1 MLFKADLEIPFD
13 KNAIVQQVKTQSH
26 TNSNTTCNRSEPER
40 VLIVLSSVSI
50 SARAAKTKCFF
61 TNQNT
66 PCQELQR
73 HFIVSHII
81 YIHTR
86 VENPLLRINL
96 LFCVILFNLFFS
108 LCVDNQARLHYVEN
122 SQVLNATAGKHILQ
136 FTFCIFTYY
145 VQHWNTSYIPGRN
158 PRRTAIPLVTMTA
171 IGYCFAHCT
180 GGSCPGT
187 TAPHASSTSMFAIST
202 LTKKS
207 AKRIRI
213 TERVSLIESKLVMR
227 VVNKK
232 VRNGR

>member
-50 SARAAKTKCFF
+50 SARAAKTKCLF

-73 HFIVSHII
+73 QFIVSHII

-96 LFCVILFNLFFS
+96 LFCVILFNLSFS

-122 SQVLNATAGKHILQ
+122 SQVLNATEGNISCSSLFVFSNNMFSTGIHR
-136 FTFCIFTYY
+136 IF
-145 VQHWNTSYIPGRN
+145 QEGNQEELRFRW
-158 PRRTAIPLVTMTA
+158 
-171 IGYCFAHCT
+171 
-180 GGSCPGT
+180 
-187 TAPHASSTSMFAIST
+187 
-202 LTKKS
+202 
-207 AKRIRI
+207 
-213 TERVSLIESKLVMR
+213 
-227 VVNKK
+227 
-232 VRNGR
+232 